1 MQGERFADVARS
13 HEGAAMKL
21 LTPWLCLAC
30 LATVGLA
37 GCEKQG
43 PLERAGEEVDE
54 AVETVKDGRE
64 STATKVDDA
73 LDEARAGAEN
83 AAEELKEK

>member
-1 MQGERFADVARS
+1 
-13 HEGAAMKL
+13 MKL

-30 LATVGLA
+30 LAAVGLA

-83 AAEELKEK
+83 ATEELKEK